1 MSRVRKV
8 KSRRDEKNESVTGA
22 SRSIAMCFGLGR
34 RLKERE
40 RDLAK
45 QVELAGFWIGA
56 QAGMPVLLTYD
67 YLAAFHYELYLF

>member
-1 MSRVRKV
+1 
-8 KSRRDEKNESVTGA
+8 
-22 SRSIAMCFGLGR
+22 MCFGLGR

-56 QAGMPVLLTYD
+56 QAGTPVLLTYD